1 LFGWELFEKDKVY
14 EILNID
20 ENYIVLDH
28 NLYANEYAEQPF
40 DFVNKNF
47 TKIIWKMKNKLYT
60 LFINYKNTI
69 NWKLVFN
76 IFYYPTIGSQLN
88 GLNMFSFY
96 L

>member
-1 LFGWELFEKDKVY
+1 MKLKDLKIGDKLKCNKQINNLFGWELFEKDKVY

-47 TKIIWKMKNKLYT
+47 TKII
-60 LFINYKNTI
+60 
-69 NWKLVFN
+69 
-76 IFYYPTIGSQLN
+76 
-88 GLNMFSFY
+88 
-96 L
+96 